1 MLETAQGMPYSSMH
15 QDFGEVKFFR
25 ALRELMVS
33 TGLPNFSWRDLHAPT
48 AKRLRLQ
55 LSAVINLAKFREE
68 QLKVYAEL
76 NEPVCIKESGVY
88 CGRVRPIPCV
98 LFL

>member
-1 MLETAQGMPYSSMH
+1 MKATAETMPYASLH

-25 ALRELMVS
+25 SLRECMIT
-33 TGLPNFSWRDLHAPT
+33 TGLPDFSWRDLHAPT
-48 AKRLRLQ
+48 AKRLRFQ

-76 NEPVCIKESGVY
+76 NEPVRIV
-88 CGRVRPIPCV
+88 
-98 LFL
+98 